1 MSKSKAFVVYPRTKK
16 QAREGLVIKGKRK
29 KFTGGSM
36 MNLFEDDA
44 KEVSETY
51 GKNNVHV
58 VEDEQLGRALNGE
71 KWDVKGDNVKTLHN
85 YHFGPTKSYSDAWEE
100 FEKRRKDK
108 SQQKRKKRRKSAE
121 VNSAISDNK
130 SGSKNT

>member
-1 MSKSKAFVVYPRTKK
+1 MSKSKKAFVVYPRTKK
-16 QAREGLVIKGKRK
+16 QAREGLVINGKRK

-44 KEVSETY
+44 KQVSESY
-51 GKNNVHV
+51 GKQNVHI

-85 YHFGPTKSYSDAWEE
+85 YNFGTTKAYSDAWEE

-108 SQQKRKKRRKSAE
+108 DIKPKKKPKQKRLPAAQSAE
-121 VNSAISDNK
+121 E
-130 SGSKNT
+130 

>member
-1 MSKSKAFVVYPRTKK
+1 MSKYKKAFVVYPRTKK
-16 QAREGLVIKGKRK
+16 QAREGLVINGKRK

-44 KEVSETY
+44 KQVSESY
-51 GKNNVHV
+51 GKHNVHV

-85 YHFGPTKSYSDAWEE
+85 YNFGPTKNYSDAWEE

-108 SQQKRKKRRKSAE
+108 KKPKQKREKRRKSVE
-121 VNSAISDNK
+121 E
-130 SGSKNT
+130 